1 MPAGIHLLHA
11 PPTSASAAAAAAAA
25 AAGHPHPPPM
35 HPALPGA
42 HYQAGLQPLQT
53 YSAGLAVTGHHS
65 PNSPTNIDSKSDL
78 YGGGSSSPPAPGGA
92 QSIISQSSD
101 PGDIKAEDIQ
111 EISCVVCGDKS
122 SGKHY
127 GQFTCEGKGR
137 KQSLNAFF
145 SHCKLDFPEGF
156 RSPLG
161 LGKIWLD

>member
-1 MPAGIHLLHA
+1 
-11 PPTSASAAAAAAAA
+11 
-25 AAGHPHPPPM
+25 M

-137 KQSLNAFF
+137 KQNLKTLFF
-145 SHCKLDFPEGF
+145 LIVNWIFQRDSDHVWD
-156 RSPLG
+156 
-161 LGKIWLD
+161 

>member
-1 MPAGIHLLHA
+1 MPAGIHQLHA
-11 PPTSASAAAAAAAA
+11 PPTSASAAAAAAAV

-145 SHCKLDFPEGF
+145 LTVNWIFQRDSDHLWD
-156 RSPLG
+156 
-161 LGKIWLD
+161 